1 MTAGKQSAMKKRV
14 LWIAILGFAAAVTVV
29 AAAET
34 ALHSVIPNE
43 TRDLSSA
50 EGKEH
55 RDSLPVRLAGSA
67 KTAPRNDKAF
77 SFAPFSFSLTAFA
90 AQQAQPQAPASP
102 QPSAQEPPAQLGDQ
116 GAIVRSVNLV
126 EVLFSVVNKKQKL
139 ITDLTK
145 DDFKVYDDG
154 AQQEI
159 SSFSQPTDLPLRIG
173 MVLDTSNSIRERL
186 QFEQDAA
193 IDFLFNA
200 LRRGKDQAFLMTFD
214 DGPQMIKDFTGD
226 TGDLRDT
233 ILKQRAGGGT
243 SLYDAVYAASVHL
256 LNNSPVPPGPNSD
269 VRRVLVVISD
279 GDDNSS
285 NRSRGE
291 SVEMSQRAGVIIYTI
306 STSTEWVSPDE
317 EKDVMK
323 QVQRKYLKTEGDQ
336 VLDQLALETGGRSFF
351 PYKVDDLGQ
360 SFLDIGD
367 ELRHQYALAYS
378 PAGRGP
384 DGKFH
389 NIKIEADRKD
399 VTVRARKGYYYIPP
413 SPPAKPAG

>member
-1 MTAGKQSAMKKRV
+1 MKQRAT
-14 LWIAILGFAAAVTVV
+14 WIATLTFLAAV
-29 AAAET
+29 AAA
-34 ALHSVIPNE
+34 S
-43 TRDLSSA
+43 
-50 EGKEH
+50 
-55 RDSLPVRLAGSA
+55 
-67 KTAPRNDKAF
+67 
-77 SFAPFSFSLTAFA
+77 
-90 AQQAQPQAPASP
+90 AQQAPQQEQPPVAPQSRPTPPP
-102 QPSAQEPPAQLGDQ
+102 QSDRQST
-116 GAIVRSVNLV
+116 IVREVNLV
-126 EVLFSVVNKKQKL
+126 EVLFSVVTKHQKL
-139 ITDLTK
+139 ITDMNR
-145 DDFKVYDDG
+145 DDFKVFDDG

-159 SSFSQPTDLPLRIG
+159 TSFSQPTDLPLRIG

-186 QFEQDAA
+186 KFEQDAA

-214 DGPQMIKDFTGD
+214 DGPQIIKDFTGD

-243 SLYDAVYAASVHL
+243 SLYDAVYAASDYL
-256 LNNSPVPPGPNSD
+256 LNKSPLPSGPNPD

-285 NRSRGE
+285 NHSRGE
-291 SVEMSQRAGVIIYTI
+291 SVEMSQRAGVIIYSI
-306 STSTEWVSPDE
+306 STSTDWVSPDE
-317 EKDVMK
+317 EKDTMK

-378 PAGRGP
+378 PAGRSP
-384 DGKFH
+384 DGKYH
-389 NIKIEADRKD
+389 TIKIQTARKD
-399 VTVRARKGYYYIPP
+399 VVVRARKGYYYLAIPA
-413 SPPAKPAG
+413 PAKPSTP